1 MKRVTAVTPEDVRRI
16 ANEYLTP
23 DKMTLV
29 VLGDVKTVKD
39 QVSPWSA
46 R

>member
-1 MKRVTAVTPEDVRRI
+1 VMAVTPEEVRRI

-23 DKMTLV
+23 DRMALV

-39 QVSPWSA
+39 QLTPWAS